1 MAGLKIKLTQ
11 GRSTGEKETNLIP
24 AHRGLLETGTK
35 KELNQVGEK
44 NPEDEI
50 MSKETEGTG
59 KWYQQ
64 PKQNK
69 LSNQMLYPDNNQRLK
84 VTIQGTTL
92 VKMHDCIPSYDSRKM
107 AN

>member
-44 NPEDEI
+44 
-50 MSKETEGTG
+50 KT
-59 KWYQQ
+59 
-64 PKQNK
+64 
-69 LSNQMLYPDNNQRLK
+69 LK
-84 VTIQGTTL
+84 M
-92 VKMHDCIPSYDSRKM
+92 K
-107 AN
+107 